1 VIKRFSKLVLAM
13 VGSLIAFPAA
23 AQGWFEFVD
32 REELFGVNLPH
43 EPAVENI
50 TYLSEFGAELPGK
63 VYTASDGQVDY
74 KVTVVDYFLSSELPG
89 SRGVWDF
96 AGSVAYAAWQIR
108 KRGGD
113 ITHDGWTEADRIPG
127 HHLQITNADESRTYA
142 AMHSHGTR
150 LYIFEAFAAPGAT
163 PPIQY
168 QQSVIIL
175 DEEGEI
181 VRYDTDFRT
190 RIDPGR

>member
-1 VIKRFSKLVLAM
+1 MRFSTFVFAI
-13 VGSLIAFPAA
+13 VGSFIAFPAA

-32 REELFGVNLPH
+32 SEEFFGINLPH
-43 EPAVENI
+43 EPAVENT
-50 TYLSEFGAELPGK
+50 TYHSEFGSAYPGK

-74 KVTVVDYFLSSELPG
+74 KVTVVDYTLSSELPG

-108 KRGGD
+108 KRGGEF
-113 ITHDGWTEADRIPG
+113 THDGWTEADRIPG
-127 HHLQITNADESRTYA
+127 HQLQITNEDQSRTYA
-142 AMHSHGTR
+142 QIHSFAKR
-150 LYIFEAFAAPGAT
+150 LYIFEAHAAPGAT

-168 QQSVIIL
+168 QQSVIFL
-175 DEEGEI
+175 DEEGEV

>member
-1 VIKRFSKLVLAM
+1 MRFFLPVLTLVGL
-13 VGSLIAFPAA
+13 LIAVPAD
-23 AQGWFEFVD
+23 AQGWIEFID
-32 REELFGVNLPH
+32 RDEFFGINLPH
-43 EPAVENI
+43 QPEIENI
-50 TYLSEFGAELPGK
+50 IYLSEFGAEYPGK

-74 KVTVVDYFLSSELPG
+74 KITVVDYTLSSELEG

-96 AGSVAYAAWQIR
+96 AGSVAYAAWEIR

-113 ITHDGWTEADRIPG
+113 FTHDGWTEADRIPG
-127 HHLQITNADESRTYA
+127 HQLQITNDDQSRTYA
-142 AMHSHGTR
+142 QIHSFAMR
-150 LYIFEAFAAPGAT
+150 LYIFEANAAPGAT

-168 QQSVIIL
+168 QQSVVFL
-175 DEEGEI
+175 DEDGEI